1 MNLEEFLKQFQSGDI
16 AVRCQT
22 SEQRQE
28 LIHLLVSNG
37 VRHGASGVSREML
50 ANVNEYRD
58 GWMVVYASQNS
69 GGIEFCS
76 DRYEKILSCDGLV
89 DHLLCVAC
97 PQVDDLL

>member
-1 MNLEEFLKQFQSGDI
+1 MNLEEFLKQIQSGDI

-37 VRHGASGVSREML
+37 VCHGASGVSLKML
-50 ANVNEYRD
+50 ADVNECRD
-58 GWMVVYASQNS
+58 RWMVVYVSQTS

-76 DRYEKILSCDGLV
+76 DRYGKILSCDELV
-89 DHLLCVAC
+89 DHLLCVAY